1 MKNSQRAILVFVCLV
16 CFATAASEA
25 GAQTAG
31 KSAPP
36 TQANSAEKTAPA
48 KAAATMKPPAT
59 GKATASNEA
68 FTIEQVLSFSFPE
81 PDSLISAPNGDRVA
95 WVSNTLGRRNIWGAE
110 APQWT
115 GHQITHYTADDGQ
128 EITQL
133 EFSGNGA
140 LIVFVRGGEQN
151 REGELPDPDSDP
163 NGVEQAVFTVSWSGG
178 APHKVDVG
186 HAPHISPHSTASTGW
201 IAFEKEGKS
210 WIASL
215 PAGKPAEIYTRGE
228 NGEIEWSP
236 DGKRLAFVSNRASHS
251 LIAVYDAPK
260 KSVSWVS
267 PTVDRDTTPR
277 WSPDGKYI
285 AFVRIPAAGGF
296 GAAAR
301 GGRGGGVGRGGRG
314 GGAGTSIWVDDVAKD
329 EAHHAFTVAGGI
341 GGNLAVQH
349 DVLNWGA
356 DDRLVF
362 ASEADG
368 WNHLYSESISGGDA
382 ALLTPGEC
390 EFEYMSLSADRKNVL
405 FNSNCGDIDRRHL
418 WQVSVSGGAPVAIT
432 SGDSIQWFP
441 VATSSGKFIAYFAS
455 DAQHPATPFVR
466 AWDSKQPAAAKP
478 QAMMAL
484 PKDFPTDK
492 LVTPKQE
499 IFQTLDGFT
508 IHGQLFMPADMRRG
522 EKRPAIIFFHGGPVR
537 EMLLGWH
544 YMYYYSNSYG
554 MNQYLASH
562 GYIVLSVNYRGGI
575 GYGRAFRMAPDRGA
589 QGGSEY
595 QDVLAA
601 ANFLRSRDDVDISRI
616 GLWGGSYGGY
626 LTALGLA
633 RNSDLFAAGVDL
645 HGVHDWSQEVAH
657 ARLPNGVTA
666 QPQMNPEAARL
677 ARESSPAGSVSTW
690 RSPVLLIQGDD
701 DRNVYFGQMIE
712 MATLLRQQGVQFE
725 QLVFPDEVHD
735 FLMWHDWVH
744 AYHAGLDFFDRK
756 LKASAGGMSSAGGQ

>member
-1 MKNSQRAILVFVCLV
+1 MRNSLRLFVICTCLV
-16 CFATAASEA
+16 CFAAASPSLC
-25 GAQTAG
+25 AQTSM
-31 KSAPP
+31 KSAPA
-36 TQANSAEKTAPA
+36 QAQVSAATKPAATKTPAPANAPA
-48 KAAATMKPPAT
+48 KA
-59 GKATASNEA
+59 KAPASNEA

-81 PDSLISAPNGDRVA
+81 PDSMISASKGDRVA

-110 APQWT
+110 APDWT
-115 GHQITHYTADDGQ
+115 AHQITHYTGDDGQ

-133 EFSGNGA
+133 NFSGDGA
-140 LIVFVRGGEQN
+140 VIVFVRGGDQN

-163 NGVEQAVFTVSWSGG
+163 SGVEQAVFTVSWSGG
-178 APHKVDVG
+178 VPHKIDLG
-186 HAPHISPHSTASTGW
+186 HAPQISPHSTASSGW
-201 IAFEKEGKS
+201 IAYEKEGKT
-210 WIASL
+210 WIANL
-215 PAGKPAEIYTRGE
+215 PSGKPVEIYTRGE
-228 NGEIEWSP
+228 NGEIEWAP
-236 DGKRLAFVSNRASHS
+236 DGKKLAFVSNRASHS
-251 LIAVYDAPK
+251 LIAIYDAGK

-267 PTVDRDTTPR
+267 PTVDRDTIPR

-285 AFVRIPAAGGF
+285 AFVRIPAAAGF
-296 GAAAR
+296 GGAR
-301 GGRGGGVGRGGRG
+301 GGRGGVGRGGRG
-314 GGAGTSIWVDDVAKD
+314 GGASTALWVYDVSKD
-329 EAHHAFTVAGGI
+329 EAHRAFMIAGGI

-362 ASEADG
+362 ASEQDG
-368 WNHLYSESISGGDA
+368 WNHLYSEAITGGEA
-382 ALLTPGEC
+382 VLLTPGEC
-390 EFEYMSLSADRKNVL
+390 EFEYMSFSPDRKSVL

-418 WQVSVSGGAPVAIT
+418 WQVPVSGGAPVAIT

-441 VATSSGKFIAYFAS
+441 VATSSGKWIAYFAS
-455 DAQHPATPFVR
+455 DAQHPATPSVR
-466 AWDSKQPAAAKP
+466 AWDSKQPASAKP
-478 QAMMAL
+478 KAMMAL
-484 PKDFPTDK
+484 PKDFPADK
-492 LVTPKQE
+492 LVTPKQA
-499 IFQTLDGFT
+499 IFQTSDGLSV
-508 IHGQLFMPADMRRG
+508 HGQLFLPTDLRAG

-544 YMYYYSNSYG
+544 YMYYYSNAYG
-554 MNQYLASH
+554 MNQYLTSH

-601 ANFLRSRDDVDISRI
+601 ANFLRGRDDVDITRI
-616 GLWGGSYGGY
+616 GMWGGSYGGY

-666 QPQMNPEAARL
+666 QPQMSPEAARL
-677 ARESSPAGSVSTW
+677 ARESSPVGSVSTW
-690 RSPVLLIQGDD
+690 HSPVLLIQGDD

-712 MATLLRQQGVQFE
+712 MAGLLRQQGVQFE

-735 FLMWHDWVH
+735 FLMWHDWIH

-756 LKASAGGMSSAGGQ
+756 LKTTSGGMTSAGGQ